1 MQQNQ
6 FASNHPNNLTVRSE
20 SPAKKVDWRVE
31 ATRFLKSLLA
41 REGLT
46 VADLVEKLAENGVD
60 EKLKTLQS
68 RIGLGTMSVAC
79 FMQCMNAIHG
89 ESPSISVDVK
99 SQTFA
104 RLKRER
110 TGS

>member
-1 MQQNQ
+1 MQQNE
-6 FASNHPNNLTVRSE
+6 FASNRPNNPTGRLGRS
-20 SPAKKVDWRVE
+20 SKRVDWRVE

-46 VADLVEKLAENGVD
+46 VADLVEKLAENGED

-104 RLKRER
+104 RLQRER